1 MKPSNHIAEALI
13 GGGPADSPVEST
25 LSALGA
31 ALNAR
36 DAGTHAHSQRL
47 IYYAL
52 ALGRLLGLPR
62 TELLTLERGV
72 FLHDIGKISVS
83 EWILRKSGP
92 LSRTEWVEMRLHPVI
107 GYGLANS
114 IPGLRATAPIVLAHH
129 EWYDGTGY
137 PRRLK
142 GSDIPLGARICSV
155 VDTFDALTSVRPY
168 RSPLSTVKACDQVWS
183 ESGTHFDPLVVDAF
197 LAIPPAEW
205 EQLQSSITRK
215 LRLPQPEQ
223 VLSVRGR
230 PSRSACA
237 FSALPF

>member
-1 MKPSNHIAEALI
+1 MKPSCHIAEALI
-13 GGGPADSPVEST
+13 GDGPADSLVEST

-47 IYYAL
+47 IYYAV
-52 ALGRLLGLPR
+52 ALGRLLGLPQ

-83 EWILRKSGP
+83 DRILRKSGP

-107 GYGLANS
+107 GYGLASS
-114 IPGLRATAPIVLAHH
+114 IPGLRAAAPIVLAHH

-155 VDTFDALTSVRPY
+155 VDTVDALTSVRPY
-168 RSPLSTVKACDQVWS
+168 RSPLSMVKACDQVWS

>member
-1 MKPSNHIAEALI
+1 MKPTCHIADAVI
-13 GGGPADSPVEST
+13 GDGPADSPVEST

-31 ALNAR
+31 ALKAR

-47 IYYAL
+47 TSYAL

-72 FLHDIGKISVS
+72 FLHDIGKTYVS
-83 EWILRKSGP
+83 EGILRKSGP
-92 LSRTEWVEMRLHPVI
+92 LSRTEWVEMRLHSAI
-107 GYGLANS
+107 GYGIASS
-114 IPGLRATAPIVLAHH
+114 IPGLRAAAPIVLAHH

-137 PRRLK
+137 PRGLK

-155 VDTFDALTSVRPY
+155 VDTVDALTSVRPY
-168 RSPLSTVKACDQVWS
+168 RFPLSMVKACDQVWS

-205 EQLQSSITRK
+205 EQLQSSITRR

-230 PSRSACA
+230 SSRRACTA
-237 FSALPF
+237 FRPTF

>member
-1 MKPSNHIAEALI
+1 MKPSGHITEPLI
-13 GGGPADSPVEST
+13 GDRPADHPVEST

-52 ALGRLLGLPR
+52 ALGRLLGLPQ

-72 FLHDIGKISVS
+72 FLHDIGKMSVS
-83 EWILRKSGP
+83 QRILRKSGQ
-92 LSRTEWVEMRLHPVI
+92 LSRTEWAEMRLHPVI
-107 GYGLANS
+107 GYGMANS
-114 IPGLRATAPIVLAHH
+114 TPALRSAAPIVLAHH

-155 VDTFDALTSVRPY
+155 VDTVDALTSVRPY
-168 RSPLSTVKACDQVWS
+168 RSPMSMVKACEQIWS

-205 EQLQSSITRK
+205 EHLQSSITRK
-215 LRLPQPEQ
+215 MRLPQSEQ
-223 VLSVRGR
+223 VLSGRGR
-230 PSRSACA
+230 SPLPACA
-237 FSALPF
+237 SFGLPF

>member
-1 MKPSNHIAEALI
+1 MKPSCHIADAVI
-13 GGGPADSPVEST
+13 GDGPADSPVKST

-31 ALNAR
+31 ALKAR

-52 ALGRLLGLPR
+52 SLGRLLGLPQK
-62 TELLTLERGV
+62 ELLTLKRGV

-83 EWILRKSGP
+83 ERILRKSGP

-107 GYGLANS
+107 GYGMANS
-114 IPGLRATAPIVLAHH
+114 IPGLRAAAPIVLAHH

-155 VDTFDALTSVRPY
+155 VDTVDALTSVRPY
-168 RSPLSTVKACDQVWS
+168 RSPLSMVKACDQVWS

-197 LAIPPAEW
+197 LTIPPAEW
-205 EQLQSSITRK
+205 EQLRFSIARK
-215 LRLPQPEQ
+215 MRLPQQ
-223 VLSVRGR
+223 AQGACVCGR
-230 PSRSACA
+230 ASLPACA

>member
-1 MKPSNHIAEALI
+1 MKPSCHIAEALI
-13 GGGPADSPVEST
+13 GDGPADSPVKST

-31 ALNAR
+31 ALKAR

-52 ALGRLLGLPR
+52 ALGRLLGLPQ

-83 EWILRKSGP
+83 DRILRKSGP
-92 LSRTEWVEMRLHPVI
+92 LSKAEWVEMRLHPVI
-107 GYGLANS
+107 GYGMAS
-114 IPGLRATAPIVLAHH
+114 SVPGLRAAAPIVLAHH

-142 GSDIPLGARICSV
+142 GSAIPLGARICSV
-155 VDTFDALTSVRPY
+155 VDTFDALTSVRLY
-168 RSPLSTVKACDQVWS
+168 RSPLSMGKACDQVWS
-183 ESGTHFDPLVVDAF
+183 ESGTHFDPLVADAF
-197 LAIPPAEW
+197 LAVPPAEW
-205 EQLQSSITRK
+205 EQLQASITRK

-223 VLSVRGR
+223 ILSVRGCS
-230 PSRSACA
+230 SRRACTA
-237 FSALPF
+237 FGLTF

>member
-1 MKPSNHIAEALI
+1 MKPSCHIAEALI
-13 GGGPADSPVEST
+13 GDGPADSPVKST

-31 ALNAR
+31 ALKAR

-52 ALGRLLGLPR
+52 ALGRLLGLPQ

-83 EWILRKSGP
+83 DRILRKSGP
-92 LSRTEWVEMRLHPVI
+92 LSKAEWVEMRLHPVI
-107 GYGLANS
+107 GYGMAS
-114 IPGLRATAPIVLAHH
+114 SVPGLRAAAPIVLAHH

-137 PRRLK
+137 PHRLN

-155 VDTFDALTSVRPY
+155 VDTLDALTSVRPY
-168 RSPLSTVKACDQVWS
+168 RSPLSMVKACDQVWS
-183 ESGTHFDPLVVDAF
+183 ESGTHFDPLVTDAF

-215 LRLPQPEQ
+215 LRLPEPGP

-230 PSRSACA
+230 SSRRACTA
-237 FSALPF
+237 FGLTF

>member
-1 MKPSNHIAEALI
+1 MKPSCHIAEALI
-13 GGGPADSPVEST
+13 GDGPADSPVEST

-47 IYYAL
+47 IYYAV
-52 ALGRLLGLPR
+52 ALGRLLGLPP

-83 EWILRKSGP
+83 DRILRKSGP
-92 LSRTEWVEMRLHPVI
+92 LSKAEWVEMRLHPVI
-107 GYGLANS
+107 GFGMAS
-114 IPGLRATAPIVLAHH
+114 SVPGLRAAAPIVLAHH

-142 GSDIPLGARICSV
+142 GSDIPLGARVCSV

-168 RSPLSTVKACDQVWS
+168 RSPLSMVRACDQVWS

-205 EQLQSSITRK
+205 GQLQSSITRK

-223 VLSVRGR
+223 VLPGRGR
-230 PSRSACA
+230 SSRRACTA
-237 FSALPF
+237 FGLTF

>member
-1 MKPSNHIAEALI
+1 MKPSCHIAEALI
-13 GGGPADSPVEST
+13 GDGPADSPVEST

-52 ALGRLLGLPR
+52 ALGRLLGLPQK
-62 TELLTLERGV
+62 ELLTLKRGV

-83 EWILRKSGP
+83 ERILRKSGP

-107 GYGLANS
+107 GYGMASS
-114 IPGLRATAPIVLAHH
+114 IPGLRAAAPIVLAHH

-155 VDTFDALTSVRPY
+155 VDTVDALTSLRPY
-168 RSPLSTVKACDQVWS
+168 RSPLSMVKAYDQVWS

-205 EQLQSSITRK
+205 EQLQSSITQK
-215 LRLPQPEQ
+215 LRLPQPEP

-230 PSRSACA
+230 SSRPACA

>member
-1 MKPSNHIAEALI
+1 MKPSCHIPEALI
-13 GGGPADSPVEST
+13 GEEPADPPVEST

-47 IYYAL
+47 TYYAL
-52 ALGRLLGLPR
+52 ALGRLLGLPQA
-62 TELLTLERGV
+62 ELLTLERGV

-83 EWILRKSGP
+83 DRILRKSGP

-107 GYGLANS
+107 GHGIANS
-114 IPGLRATAPIVLAHH
+114 IPGLRAAAPIVLAHH
-129 EWYDGTGY
+129 EWYNGTGY

-168 RSPLSTVKACDQVWS
+168 RAPLSMVKACDQVWS

-197 LAIPPAEW
+197 LAIPPAQW
-205 EQLQSSITRK
+205 EQLQYSFTRK

-223 VLSVRGR
+223 VLSVCGR
-230 PSRSACA
+230 SSRPPCA
-237 FSALPF
+237 SFGLPF